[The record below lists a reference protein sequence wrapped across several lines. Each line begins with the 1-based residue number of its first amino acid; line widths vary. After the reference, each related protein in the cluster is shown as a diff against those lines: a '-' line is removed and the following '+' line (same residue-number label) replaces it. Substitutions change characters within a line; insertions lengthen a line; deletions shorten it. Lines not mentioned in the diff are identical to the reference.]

1 MSGCFCM
8 GPQNGE
14 PFCPCK
20 MRQLNEWVKILEK
33 SKITK
38 LEYPTIFEKDFE
50 VVKAAI
56 NEINSRKNK

>member
-8 GPQNGE
+8 GPQKGE

-20 MRQLNEWVKILEK
+20 MRQMNEWVKALEGK
-33 SKITK
+33 NITK
-38 LEYPTIFEKDFE
+38 LSYPVVHAKDFE
-50 VVKAAI
+50 VVEAAI

>member
-20 MRQLNEWVKILEK
+20 MRQMNEWIKALEGT
-33 SKITK
+33 KITK
-38 LEYPTIFEKDFE
+38 LAYPTIYEKDFE

-56 NEINSRKNK
+56 NEINCRKNK

>member
-20 MRQLNEWVKILEK
+20 MRQFNDWVTIIEK
-33 SKITK
+33 SDATK
-38 LEYPTIFEKDFE
+38 FMFPTDTNNSFE

-56 NEINSRKNK
+56 NEVNRRKNK

>member
-1 MSGCFCM
+1 MGACFCM

-20 MRQLNEWVKILEK
+20 MRQMNDWVKIIEK
-33 SKITK
+33 SDVTK
-38 LEYPTIFEKDFE
+38 FVFPRDTDGSFD

-56 NEINSRKNK
+56 NEVNNRKNR